1 MKYTIDLP
9 NELEEKLNE
18 YLREHPGE
26 TVSSVVRGVLEDKL
40 GADKPKDLSPLLEL
54 AGFVKELKQSST
66 PTDEDWDAFMSLA
79 GIVEVEVYD
88 PERPEDDVVW
98 QVRDARDA

>member
-26 TVSSVVRGVLEDKL
+26 TVSSVVQGVLEDKL

-54 AGFVKELKQSST
+54 AGFVKELKQ
-66 PTDEDWDAFMSLA
+66 PHH
-79 GIVEVEVYD
+79 D
-88 PERPEDDVVW
+88 PQHPEDDVVW
-98 QVRDARDA
+98 QVRDSHDI